1 MHQSQLSQPS
11 PRPKNGAI
19 GTALST
25 AVRLW
30 LRSQLEAVED
40 LQVQIEVRSRQAI
53 AGRIPT
59 VTVAAREAIYQ
70 GLYLRQISLMAKNI
84 QVNLS
89 QILKGQPLRLQEP
102 IPVTGELVLQEA
114 DLNNSL
120 TSPLLTNG
128 LTEVLTILVKKAD
141 KLGNGTINLANL
153 LKDRQISWQ
162 QINLD
167 HSQLIINGI
176 CCDLSGQQTPVSLR
190 TNIKLENGHKLQLHR
205 IQIELSLLPM
215 IDLDN
220 FELYL
225 GSEVDIQEL
234 TLNPGQLICRGRI
247 LVNP

>member
-1 MHQSQLSQPS
+1 MHQSQVSQPS

-59 VTVAAREAIYQ
+59 VAVAAREAIYQ
-70 GLYLRQISLMAKNI
+70 GLYLRQVSLMAKNI

-120 TSPLLTNG
+120 TSPLLANG

-141 KLGNGTINLANL
+141 KLGNEAINLANL
-153 LKDRQISWQ
+153 LKGQQISWQ

-167 HSQLIINGI
+167 HSQLRINGI
-176 CCDLSGQQTPVSLR
+176 CFDVSGQQTPVSLR
-190 TNIKLENGHKLQLHR
+190 TNIKLENGHQLQLHS
-205 IQIELSLLPM
+205 IQIELLLLPR

-220 FELYL
+220 FELDL

>member
-1 MHQSQLSQPS
+1 MG
-11 PRPKNGAI
+11 K
-19 GTALST
+19 ALST
-25 AVRLW
+25 AVALW
-30 LRSQLEAVED
+30 LRSQLDRVED
-40 LQVQIEVRSRQAI
+40 LQVQIDTSSRLVF
-53 AGRIPT
+53 AGLIHK
-59 VTVAAREAIYQ
+59 VAVSAREAIYQ
-70 GLYLRQISLMAKNI
+70 GLYLRQVSLMAKNI

-120 TSPLLTNG
+120 TSPLLANG

-141 KLGNGTINLANL
+141 KLGNEAINLANL
-153 LKDRQISWQ
+153 LKGQQISWQ

-167 HSQLIINGI
+167 HSQLRINGI
-176 CCDLSGQQTPVSLR
+176 CFDVSGQQTPVSLR
-190 TNIKLENGHKLQLHR
+190 TNIKLENGHQLQLHS
-205 IQIELSLLPM
+205 IQIELLLLPR

-220 FELYL
+220 FELDL